1 MTYQY
6 AYRDSSNVR
15 HDGTV
20 VASSKDDA
28 FKKLK
33 AQGVKPFFVA
43 PVPGLLNGILGLGK
57 RGLAI
62 IVLCGVCI
70 ALCVVMLHTRR
81 LMQSTPQTLSAPDS
95 ELASA
100 INSQTR
106 RQPIGDVAVI
116 DRGIRTGWA
125 DVFELEGDRFLAGF
139 AVPGTPVAVR
149 STTEE
154 EIRKAL
160 AAPSTKNQMQG
171 TESDSLEARQIR
183 AMVEG
188 MKAELRKYFAD
199 GGTIAE
205 YGRELVRRQDAEI
218 AQRQRAQTS
227 IEEDIRS
234 GKSEAEI
241 AASLETLNRQLR
253 RMGIKPLTMPEKDE
267 VR

>member
-33 AQGVKPFFVA
+33 AQGIKPFFVA
-43 PVPGLLNGILGLGK
+43 PAPGLLNGILGLGK

-62 IVLCGVCI
+62 IVLCAVCLV
-70 ALCVVMLHTRR
+70 LCAVMIHTRR
-81 LMQSTPQTLSAPDS
+81 SIQSTPQMLSVPDL

-125 DVFELEGDRFLAGF
+125 DVFKLEGERFLAGF

-149 STTEE
+149 STTEAE
-154 EIRKAL
+154 VKKAL
-160 AAPSTKNQMQG
+160 SHRCSPSPT
-171 TESDSLEARQIR
+171 TFTSIEARQI
-183 AMVEG
+183 ASMVEG
-188 MKAELRKYFAD
+188 MKAELRKYLAD
-199 GGTIAE
+199 GGSIAE
-205 YGRELVRRQDAEI
+205 YGQELVRRQDAEI

-227 IEEDIRS
+227 LEEDISS

-241 AASLETLNRQLR
+241 SASLEALNRQLR

>member
-33 AQGVKPFFVA
+33 AQGIKPFFVA
-43 PVPGLLNGILGLGK
+43 PAPGLLNGILGLGK

-62 IVLCGVCI
+62 LVLGAGCLVLGYF
-70 ALCVVMLHTRR
+70 ALF
-81 LMQSTPQTLSAPDS
+81 APD
-95 ELASA
+95 ASPAPGTRHQAPSTQFDQA

-125 DVFELEGDRFLAGF
+125 DVFKLEGERFLAGF

-160 AAPSTKNQMQG
+160 AAPSTKHQVPG

-188 MKAELRKYFAD
+188 MKAELRKYLAD
-199 GGTIAE
+199 GGSIAE
-205 YGRELVRRQDAEI
+205 YGQELVRRQDAEI

-227 IEEDIRS
+227 LEEDIRS

-241 AASLETLNRQLR
+241 SALLETLNRQLR

>member
-6 AYRDSSNVR
+6 AYRDKENVR

-43 PVPGLLNGILGLGK
+43 PAPGLLNGILGLGK

-125 DVFELEGDRFLAGF
+125 DVFELEGERFLAGF
-139 AVPGTPVAVR
+139 AVPGRPVAVR
-149 STTEE
+149 STTEAEIE
-154 EIRKAL
+154 EAL
-160 AAPSTKNQMQG
+160 AHRCSPSPT
-171 TESDSLEARQIR
+171 TFTSIEARQI
-183 AMVEG
+183 ASMVEG
-188 MKAELRKYFAD
+188 MKAELRKYLAD

-253 RMGIKPLTMPEKDE
+253 RMGIKPLTMPE
-267 VR
+267 R

>member
-33 AQGVKPFFVA
+33 AQGIKPFFVA
-43 PVPGLLNGILGLGK
+43 PAPGLLNNILGLGK

-62 IVLCGVCI
+62 LVLGAGCLVLGYF
-70 ALCVVMLHTRR
+70 ALF
-81 LMQSTPQTLSAPDS
+81 APD
-95 ELASA
+95 ASPAPGTRHQAPSTQFDQA

-125 DVFELEGDRFLAGF
+125 DVFKLEGERFLAGF

-149 STTEE
+149 STTEAE
-154 EIRKAL
+154 VKKAL
-160 AAPSTKNQMQG
+160 SHRCSPSPT
-171 TESDSLEARQIR
+171 TFTSIEARQI
-183 AMVEG
+183 ASMVEG
-188 MKAELRKYFAD
+188 MKAELRKYLAD
-199 GGTIAE
+199 GGSIAE
-205 YGRELVRRQDAEI
+205 YGQELVRRQDAVI

-227 IEEDIRS
+227 LEEDIRS

-241 AASLETLNRQLR
+241 SALLETLNRQLR

>member
-33 AQGVKPFFVA
+33 AQGIKPFFVA
-43 PVPGLLNGILGLGK
+43 PAPGLLNGILGLGK

-62 IVLCGVCI
+62 IVLCAVCL
-70 ALCVVMLHTRR
+70 ALCVVMLRTRH
-81 LMQSTPQTLSAPDS
+81 LMQSTPQALSAPDS

-106 RQPIGDVAVI
+106 RQPIGDVALI

-125 DVFELEGDRFLAGF
+125 DVFELEGERFLAGF

-154 EIRKAL
+154 EIKKAL
-160 AAPSTKNQMQG
+160 SHRCSPSPT
-171 TESDSLEARQIR
+171 TFTSIEARQI
-183 AMVEG
+183 ASMVEG
-188 MKAELRKYFAD
+188 MKAELRKYLAD
-199 GGTIAE
+199 GGTITD
-205 YGRELVRRQDAEI
+205 YGRELMHRQEAEI
-218 AQRQRAQTS
+218 AQRQRAQT
-227 IEEDIRS
+227 ILEEEVRRDKAES
-234 GKSEAEI
+234 EI
-241 AASLETLNRQLR
+241 AATLDALNRQLR
-253 RMGIKPLTMPEKDE
+253 RMGIKPLTMPEKDK

>member
-1 MTYQY
+1 M
-6 AYRDSSNVR
+6 
-15 HDGTV
+15 
-20 VASSKDDA
+20 ASSKDDA

-33 AQGVKPFFVA
+33 AQGIKPFFVA
-43 PVPGLLNGILGLGK
+43 PAPGLLNGILGLGK

-62 IVLCGVCI
+62 LVLGAGCLVLGYF
-70 ALCVVMLHTRR
+70 ALFAPSTKHLAPGTILAPGTRH
-81 LMQSTPQTLSAPDS
+81 QAPSTQFDQ
-95 ELASA
+95 A

-125 DVFELEGDRFLAGF
+125 DVFNLEGERFLAGF

-154 EIRKAL
+154 EIRKTL
-160 AAPSTKNQMQG
+160 AAPSTKHQAPG

-188 MKAELRKYFAD
+188 MKAELRKYLAD
-199 GGTIAE
+199 GGSIAE
-205 YGRELVRRQDAEI
+205 YGQELVRRQDAEI

-227 IEEDIRS
+227 LEEDIRS

-241 AASLETLNRQLR
+241 SALLETLNRQLR
-253 RMGIKPLTMPEKDE
+253 RMGIKPLTMPE
-267 VR
+267 R

>member
-1 MTYQY
+1 M
-6 AYRDSSNVR
+6 R

-20 VASSKDDA
+20 VASSKDEA
-28 FKKLK
+28 FKNLK
-33 AQGVKPFFVA
+33 AQGIKPFFVA
-43 PVPGLLNGILGLGK
+43 PAPGLLNGILGLGK

-62 IVLCGVCI
+62 IVLCGVCF
-70 ALCVVMLHTRR
+70 ALAIILFRTSHF
-81 LMQSTPQTLSAPDS
+81 APRTS
-95 ELASA
+95 HSSPHSQLEQA

-125 DVFELEGDRFLAGF
+125 DVFELEGERFLAGF

-160 AAPSTKNQMQG
+160 ARGAEDSSQFPVTSSP
-171 TESDSLEARQIR
+171 ESDGLEARQIR

-188 MKAELRKYFAD
+188 MKAELRKYLAD
-199 GGTIAE
+199 GGTIVE

-227 IEEDIRS
+227 IEEDIRL

-253 RMGIKPLTMPEKDE
+253 RMGIKPLTMPE
-267 VR
+267 R

>member
-28 FKKLK
+28 FRKLK
-33 AQGVKPFFVA
+33 TQGIKPFFVA
-43 PVPGLLNGILGLGK
+43 PAPGLLNGILGLGK

-62 IVLCGVCI
+62 FVLGVGCLVLGYFALIVPD
-70 ALCVVMLHTRR
+70 ANR
-81 LMQSTPQTLSAPDS
+81 QAPSSHQS
-95 ELASA
+95 ELDFA

-116 DRGIRTGWA
+116 DQGIRTGWA
-125 DVFELEGDRFLAGF
+125 DVFELEGERFLAGF

-160 AAPSTKNQMQG
+160 AAAPSASSPTD
-171 TESDSLEARQIR
+171 TDLSLEARQIR

-188 MKAELRKYFAD
+188 MKAELRKYLAD
-199 GGTIAE
+199 GGTITD
-205 YGRELVRRQDAEI
+205 YGRELVHRQEAEI
-218 AQRQRAQTS
+218 AQRQRAQT
-227 IEEDIRS
+227 ILEEEVRRDKAES
-234 GKSEAEI
+234 EI
-241 AASLETLNRQLR
+241 AATLDALNRQLR
-253 RMGIKPLTMPEKDE
+253 RMGIKPLTMPEKDK

>member
-1 MTYQY
+1 MTFQY
-6 AYRDSSNVR
+6 SYRDSSNVR

-33 AQGVKPFFVA
+33 AQGIKPFFVA
-43 PVPGLLNGILGLGK
+43 PAPGLLNGILGLGK

-62 IVLCGVCI
+62 LVLGAGCLVLGYF
-70 ALCVVMLHTRR
+70 ALFAPGTTLAPGTRH
-81 LMQSTPQTLSAPDS
+81 QAPSTQL
-95 ELASA
+95 EQA

-160 AAPSTKNQMQG
+160 AAPSTKHQAPG
-171 TESDSLEARQIR
+171 TESDGLEARQIR

-188 MKAELRKYFAD
+188 MKAELRKYLAD
-199 GGTIAE
+199 GGSVTE

-241 AASLETLNRQLR
+241 SASLETLNRQLR
-253 RMGIKPLTMPEKDE
+253 RMGIKPLTMPE
-267 VR
+267 R

>member
-33 AQGVKPFFVA
+33 AQGIKPFFVA
-43 PVPGLLNGILGLGK
+43 PAPGLLNGILGLGK

-62 IVLCGVCI
+62 LVLGAGCLVLGYF
-70 ALCVVMLHTRR
+70 ALF
-81 LMQSTPQTLSAPDS
+81 APD
-95 ELASA
+95 ASPAPGTRHQAPSTQFDQA

-125 DVFELEGDRFLAGF
+125 DVFKLEGERFLAGF

-149 STTEE
+149 STTEAE
-154 EIRKAL
+154 VKKAL
-160 AAPSTKNQMQG
+160 SHRCSPSPT
-171 TESDSLEARQIR
+171 TFTSIEARQI
-183 AMVEG
+183 ASMVEG
-188 MKAELRKYFAD
+188 MKAELRKYLAD
-199 GGTIAE
+199 GGSIAE
-205 YGRELVRRQDAEI
+205 YGQELVRRQDAEI

-227 IEEDIRS
+227 LEEDIRS

-241 AASLETLNRQLR
+241 SALLETLNRQLR